1 MSSHSSEAG
10 WTNLLLVLLILTVLL
25 PVGNAHASDS
35 RSMRFSHITHED
47 GLSQSFVYAM
57 AQDRDGFMWLGTQE
71 GLNRFDGHNFRIYAE
86 DPDNPE
92 ALADDGI
99 RTLFLDDTGLL
110 WIGTDAGG
118 LSAFDPVT
126 ETFKTYLHDP
136 TDRTS
141 IADNLVRVVMEDSA
155 GNLWVGTDGS
165 GLDRLDRDT
174 GIFEHFPHDPLDPG
188 SLAGGH
194 VWDIAQRND
203 GTLWVATSEGLSR
216 FNPIEKTF
224 TNFRHDQDDPASLSD
239 SRLRALFEDSR
250 GDLWIGT
257 LTGGLNRFD
266 DDTSTFERF
275 EHRAEDPSSL
285 SSNQVNAIF
294 EDDDGV
300 LWVGTDRGLNA
311 WNPESMSFSSYREDP
326 VDPDSI
332 ANDNVLSIFQD
343 HGGVLWVGTYEG
355 LSLWNPTTR
364 AMLHYRQDA
373 NDPSSLSSNV
383 VTSFTEDATG
393 RVWVGTFGGGINI
406 LDREV
411 GRFSRLVHDPE
422 DDSSISSNRVMA
434 LLTDST
440 GTIWAG
446 TRNAGLNRIDAD
458 GVTRYVHDSADP
470 TSLCADGV
478 SYLIE
483 DSGKAGLWVATFGGG
498 LCYFD
503 RSAGAF
509 TGFRHDPED
518 SSSISSDRILHLF
531 EDSSQTLWVGTFGG
545 SLNRFDRAN
554 GNFERIEAEPRRNDG
569 LSGNEIYL
577 ITEDPSG
584 DLWIAA
590 KGGGLNRWSKQD
602 RDQGNVTFER
612 FSEIDGL
619 PNATIYSG
627 TWDEQGNL
635 WMSTGRGLSCLDVV
649 TREFR
654 NFTTDDGL
662 QGNEFNFAAGYGSSD
677 GSLFFGGL
685 NGFNAFDPAALTAKG
700 RAPRVAITSL
710 LSLNEPVDLTESR
723 RDGVAVALRHD
734 EYLVSF
740 EFAALD
746 FAAPLRHRFMYRLD
760 GLDSDWIDAGN
771 RRQATYTNLPAGD
784 YTFRVRAGNGDGTWS
799 VDEATLSL
807 HVQPA
812 PWASWWAYLLYALA
826 ILMLVLA
833 MIRSFRQRAMQAATL
848 RYATELEQVETR
860 LNTAQRIA
868 TIGNWEWELDTGEC
882 WWSDELYRILG
893 LDPRDVA
900 PSIEHFLDRVHP
912 DDRET
917 TRSTIEKSIDAKDSF
932 AIVQRV
938 VRPDRKERIVRC
950 RAEFVEEY
958 NGRGQTMAGTIHDI
972 TERQLAEDEIV
983 RFADFQKLLAE
994 VSSNLIQG
1002 TPEQIEQQVRKG
1014 LRITGAHYGIDSV
1027 STWWVSDDG
1036 TRANL
1041 EFRWSHGGDENLAES
1056 YTLEKLGWVNET
1068 LSASKPVILDDVQA
1082 LADTGCDGAA
1092 LIRET
1097 RARSILTLPIVLN
1110 DVTVGAVSFICF
1122 RKKKS
1127 WSPKTVEELT
1137 LISEAIGGALARLRG
1152 VVEIQR
1158 LKEKLQE
1165 ENYYLRSEVMLSH
1178 KFSEIVGEDEG
1189 LKHCLQMV
1197 EKVAP
1202 SDAAALILG
1211 ESGTGKELIARSIH
1225 ELSSRRDRP
1234 MISVNC
1240 PALPSTLIESEL
1252 FGHEKGAFTGAT
1264 SKRPGRFE
1272 LAEGGTLFLDEIG
1285 ELSLDLQAKLL
1296 RVLQTGEYERLGG
1309 SKTRVANV
1317 RLIAATNRDLRSATV
1332 SGEFRDDLFY
1342 RINSFPIELPPL
1354 RDRSGDIPLLAEHFV
1369 RKHAG
1374 RLNKT
1379 ITAISARMISEL
1391 NNYEWPGN
1399 IRELESVIVRALIS
1413 AGDNSVL
1420 RLPEPL
1426 PDQGSV
1432 TSNGNGSSSPEY
1444 EERSHIIAV
1453 LESAGWKISGP
1464 QGAAEKLGLA
1474 PSTLRSRMKKLGI
1487 SRDG

>member
-1 MSSHSSEAG
+1 MQQSARTKSINAYRIAAVA
-10 WTNLLLVLLILTVLL
+10 LLLFAGISQ
-25 PVGNAHASDS
+25 ASDS
-35 RSMRFSHITHED
+35 RSMRFSHIKHED

-57 AQDRDGFMWLGTQE
+57 VQDRDGFMWLGTQE
-71 GLNRFDGHNFRIYAE
+71 GLNRFDGRNFRIYAE
-86 DPDNPE
+86 NSDDPE
-92 ALADDGI
+92 ALVDDGI
-99 RTLFLDDTGLL
+99 RTLFIDSAGLL

-126 ETFKTYLHDP
+126 ETFTTHLHDP
-136 TDRTS
+136 ADRTS
-141 IADNLVRVVMEDSA
+141 IADDLVRVVMEDSA
-155 GNLWVGTDGS
+155 GKLWVGTDGS
-165 GLDRLDRDT
+165 GLDRFDPNT
-174 GIFEHFPHDPLDPG
+174 GVFEHFPHDPLDPG

-194 VWDIAQRND
+194 VWDIVQRDD

-216 FNPIEKTF
+216 FNPTEGTF

-239 SRLRALFEDSR
+239 SRLRALIEDSR

-266 DDTSTFERF
+266 DDTSTFQRF
-275 EHRAEDPSSL
+275 EHNAEDPATL

-294 EDDDGV
+294 EDDDRV

-311 WNPESMSFSSYREDP
+311 WNPDSSSFSNYREDP
-326 VDPDSI
+326 ADPDSI

-343 HGGVLWVGTYEG
+343 RGGVLWVGTYEG

-364 AMLHYRQDA
+364 TMLHFRQDA
-373 NDPSSLSSNV
+373 DDGSSLSSDV

-393 RVWVGTFGGGINI
+393 RVWVGTFGGGINV
-406 LDREV
+406 LDR
-411 GRFSRLVHDPE
+411 RLGKFTQIVHDP
-422 DDSSISSNRVMA
+422 DDSGSISSDRVMA

-458 GVTRYVHDSADP
+458 GVTRYVHDSGDP

-478 SYLIE
+478 TYLIE
-483 DSGKAGLWVATFGGG
+483 DSSKAGLWVATFGGG

-503 RSAGAF
+503 RSAGVF
-509 TGFRHDPED
+509 TAFRHDPENP
-518 SSSISSDRILHLF
+518 SSISSDRILHIF

-545 SLNRFDRAN
+545 SLNRLDRDSGSFA
-554 GNFERIEAEPRRNDG
+554 RIEAEPRRNDG

-577 ITEDPSG
+577 ITEDANG

-602 RDQGNVTFER
+602 RDRGNVSFER

-627 TWDEQGNL
+627 IWDQKGNL
-635 WMSTGRGLSCLDVV
+635 WMSTGRGLSCLNLV

-654 NFTTDDGL
+654 NFSTEDGL
-662 QGNEFNFAAGYGSSD
+662 QGNEFNFAAGFAGSD

-685 NGFNAFDPAALTAKG
+685 KGFNAFDPAALTAKG
-700 RAPRVAITSL
+700 RAPQVAITNL
-710 LSLNEPVDLTESR
+710 LSLNEPVDLTQSR
-723 RDGVAVALRHD
+723 LDGDAVALRHD

-760 GLDSDWIDAGN
+760 GLDLDWIDSGD

-799 VDEATLSL
+799 VDEATLRL
-807 HVQPA
+807 YVQPA
-812 PWASWWAYLLYALA
+812 PWASWWAYLLYAIAGAL
-826 ILMLVLA
+826 LVLT

-868 TIGNWEWELDTGEC
+868 AIGNWEWELDTGEC

-893 LDPRDVA
+893 LDARDID
-900 PSIEHFLDRVHP
+900 PSMDYFMGRVHP
-912 DDRET
+912 DDREAA
-917 TRSTIEKSIDAKDSF
+917 RSTVERSIEAKDSF
-932 AIVQRV
+932 SMVLRI
-938 VRPDRKERIVRC
+938 VRPDRTERIVRC
-950 RAEFVEEY
+950 RAESVEDQ
-958 NGRGQTMAGTIHDI
+958 NGRGKTMSGTMHDI
-972 TERQLAEDEIV
+972 TERQQAEDEIV

-994 VSSNLIQG
+994 LSSNLIQG

-1014 LRITGAHYGIDSV
+1014 LRITGVHYGIDSV
-1027 STWWVSDDG
+1027 STWWVSDDR

-1041 EFRWSHGGDENLAES
+1041 EFRWSVGGDENLAES
-1056 YTLEKLGWVNET
+1056 YSLEKLGWVNET
-1068 LSASKPVILDDVQA
+1068 LSATKPIVLDDVQS
-1082 LADTGCDGAA
+1082 LVDSGCGGAA

-1097 RARSILTLPIVLN
+1097 KARSIVSLPIVLN
-1110 DVTVGAVSFICF
+1110 DVTVGAISFICF

-1178 KFSEIVGEDEG
+1178 KFSDIVGEDEG

-1202 SDAAALILG
+1202 TDAAVLILG

-1225 ELSSRRDRP
+1225 ELSSRRERP

-1309 SKTRVANV
+1309 TETRVANV
-1317 RLIAATNRDLRSATV
+1317 RLIAATNRDLRSATA
-1332 SGEFRDDLFY
+1332 SGEFREDLFY

-1379 ITAISARMISEL
+1379 ITAISASMISEL
-1391 NNYEWPGN
+1391 NSYEWPGN

-1426 PDQGSV
+1426 RTDDSQTG
-1432 TSNGNGSSSPEY
+1432 NGNGSSSLDY
-1444 EERSHIIAV
+1444 EERSHIVAV

-1487 SRDG
+1487 ERS